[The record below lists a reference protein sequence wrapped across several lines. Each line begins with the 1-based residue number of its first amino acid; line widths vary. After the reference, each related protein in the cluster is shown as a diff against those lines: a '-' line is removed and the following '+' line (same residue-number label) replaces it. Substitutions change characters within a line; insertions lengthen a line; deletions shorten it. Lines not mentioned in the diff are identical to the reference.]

1 MTQPNLL
8 ELAKQGNARAIA
20 TLMNRQLQAKR
31 ITAKAS
37 LKEGCLKVMLESQQV
52 PPQEASVTFVRYG
65 LTNLKPA
72 SIEKVKVYGRKTGE
86 NNPAWSEEFELTKK
100 PNIPTLKEQ
109 AKQCHVDA
117 ITTLLNRALEHK
129 NILTKVTVEADCLQ
143 VIVESASVPD
153 RQTSTTLIRR
163 ELLSLKV
170 DSLKTVKLYG
180 RQRGDEFIAWS
191 NEFDLVE
198 KTASTSRIDSSSQ
211 TNPKQPVQAE
221 TFSRNLT
228 PAFKRIEKSLQI
240 FISNIILFSLIYLT
254 VLLFIYVLEILPPFY
269 LYRGSFLF
277 IPTFIIPIFIFS
289 PIATGATVYS
299 SHQIQK
305 GRKPNYP
312 EAMSVGF
319 RKWGLIL
326 VCRFLVV
333 CFIFLASILLS
344 IGLGILLIMGYGN
357 PSSAPFLIFAV
368 ANIFGYSW
376 ILAIIILLLTR
387 GVKYALID
395 SVVVFEEKRNPI
407 EIIQK
412 SDFLMRG
419 RKFQMAAIFILLGL
433 AWFVLLRLISNMV
446 SFGPVIIFIFFIIFK
461 LLTPIVNLILDIFLA
476 LFYWEVRQQKSAS

>member
-72 SIEKVKVYGRKTGE
+72 SIQKVEVYGRKTGE
-86 NNPAWSEEFELTKK
+86 NNPAWSEEFELTKE

-109 AKQCHVDA
+109 AKQRHVDA

-153 RQTSTTLIRR
+153 QQTSTTLIRR

-191 NEFDLVE
+191 NEIDLVE
-198 KTASTSRIDSSSQ
+198 KIPSTSRVDSSSQ
-211 TNPKQPVQAE
+211 TNPKQQVQAE
-221 TFSRNLT
+221 TFSLNLT
-228 PAFKRIEKSLQI
+228 PAFKKRIEASLRI
-240 FISNIILFSLIYLT
+240 FISNIIFFSLIYLT
-254 VLLFIYVLEILPPFY
+254 VLLPTYVLGILPPFY
-269 LYRGSFLF
+269 LYRGFF
-277 IPTFIIPIFIFS
+277 MFIPIFIFS

-299 SHQIQK
+299 THQIQQ

-333 CFIFLASILLS
+333 CFIFLPSILLS
-344 IGLGILLIMGYGN
+344 IGLGILLIMVSGN
-357 PSSAPFLIFAV
+357 PSASAPFWLFAV
-368 ANIFGYSW
+368 PYIFVYSW

-412 SDFLMRG
+412 SDFLMGG
-419 RKFQMAAIFILLGL
+419 RKSQNAATFILFGL
-433 AWFVLLRLISNMV
+433 AWFFLLRLISNMF
-446 SFGPVIIFIFFIIFK
+446 SFVPVINFIFFIFK
-461 LLTPIVNLILDIFLA
+461 LLTPIVNSFILDIFLA
-476 LFYWEVRQQKSAS
+476 LFYWEVRKQKSAS